1 MDLDRKV
8 LEAMLMKLSIDAN
21 SDDFINPPPLC
32 KPIFLDQVVRSLR
45 LKQMPTLDDIDVAVW
60 LVGDTS

>member
-1 MDLDRKV
+1 
-8 LEAMLMKLSIDAN
+8 
-21 SDDFINPPPLC
+21 
-32 KPIFLDQVVRSLR
+32 VVRSLR